1 MGYVEEVCDDIT
13 LIHSG
18 DILLSGNLDDI
29 KRDMGE
35 GKLQLRAEGMADEA
49 LEGKIKAAFPGIETL
64 QHENGLILDT
74 KGKVS
79 QGDILR
85 FIEREG
91 MTIRSFGLYTPSLN
105 DIFISKAGEQA

>member
-1 MGYVEEVCDDIT
+1 MRRWRER
-13 LIHSG
+13 SRRP
-18 DILLSGNLDDI
+18 SP
-29 KRDMGE
+29 
-35 GKLQLRAEGMADEA
+35 AE
-49 LEGKIKAAFPGIETL
+49 T
-64 QHENGLILDT
+64 QRHENGLILDT

-85 FIEREG
+85 LIEREG